1 MIAIE
6 GLAPAGWHGYRLVK
20 LELFNWGTFD
30 STNGTVHS
38 VKPEGATTLLI
49 GQNGSGKSTMV
60 DALLTL
66 LVRPVVRNYNVA
78 AGAQKQ
84 ERDERSYIK
93 GACGRLG
100 RDDDNRAEIQYLRRD
115 GGHYTAI
122 LGCFRNELG
131 AAITL
136 AQVLFLDGENAPQKV
151 YCFAEKE
158 MSIAEQC
165 AGLTSTE
172 RLRQQMEKRGF
183 RATQSYTDYH
193 KWFAR
198 ATGVRAKAMD
208 IFNQTVAVKDIQSL
222 NKFIREHMLEAKPW
236 AEKIDA
242 LQNHVTQLSEAHRSL
257 VRVRD
262 QYQLLLPIESKGKLY
277 RDRAAEVAAVRKIL
291 DGADS
296 FFRSKTIELFEPEC
310 LTRADELNRLGQSRG
325 ALEGRI
331 DDANEQ
337 LRTIRNEL
345 EQAGGQRLREI
356 PHLIRRAEGLAE
368 RTRASKRQLQEAIAA
383 ADLTQAVHCESELA
397 QLHAILPA
405 QTEKVNGD
413 LDRLDAERNKGI
425 VKLAGL
431 RGQEEEDQ
439 RELEALAGRQGNLP
453 VALTDIRRQICEHLS
468 LKDADLPFA
477 AELIAVRPEARDWQA
492 SIEMVLRG
500 FGLSLLVPTRY
511 YGAVTAYIDR
521 NRLADRHGAG
531 QRLVYLKIGEINAN
545 AARNTPPLHPQSMVR
560 KLNLRDGHLLI
571 PWLRHELEVRHNLIC
586 CQTIEEFQ
594 QAHGMAMTRQRHIK
608 RNDTRHEKDDR
619 DQTADP
625 RRFVLGWDNREKQR
639 ALAEGL
645 IQLRGEANLLD
656 QQIKRL
662 ATSMETLRIR
672 RTALGQIAQVA
683 DFDAIDH
690 KRHERE
696 IEELL
701 QEKEA
706 LEAGS
711 AAVQLLK
718 ARLAQAK
725 ETFDHCQKD
734 RDDLLLREEAVRKAI
749 SEGELAL
756 ANARGVLAQ
765 RRASGILAP
774 LEASF
779 ADISA
784 ALGESVLTPA
794 NLFEHESRF
803 LRDKR
808 AELDRRSTEL
818 DPIRYDVCTAM
829 NQYLRHF
836 REDRTDLDARVE
848 SLDSFFALCEQVRH
862 DDLPRHEAR
871 FKERL
876 NEKVTQELGLLNG
889 ALNTE
894 KAEIES
900 KIEQLNG
907 SLRQLEYRRGTYMRL
922 EPRPVRDREIAE
934 FTSGLRD
941 CLSNS
946 FEGTFEA
953 NEARFL
959 KIEKFLARL
968 RDEARWREKVTDV
981 RRWFDFAARE
991 LEEGTNVQRAYYED
1005 SAGQSGG
1012 EKAKL
1017 AFTILVAAIAYQYD
1031 IDPSH
1036 PISNR
1041 FGFVVVDEMF
1051 SKVDDQYSEYALR
1064 LFAQFGLQLLI
1075 VAPLDAKAR
1084 VTEPFVGCYLHAV
1097 KDANS
1102 SKSEIFSMTA
1112 REFEEAILVGASE
1125 GMS

>member
-1 MIAIE
+1 MIAME
-6 GLAPAGWHGYRLVK
+6 GHASADWHGYRLVK
-20 LELFNWGTFD
+20 LELFNWGAFD
-30 STNGTVHS
+30 STNGAVHS
-38 VKPEGATTLLI
+38 VRPEGATTLLI

-100 RDDDNRAEIQYLRRD
+100 RDDDNRAEVQYLRRD
-115 GGHYTAI
+115 GNHYSAI

-131 AAITL
+131 AVITL

-151 YCFAEKE
+151 YCFADRE
-158 MSIAEQC
+158 MSITEHC
-165 AGLTSTE
+165 AGLTSPE

-183 RATQSYTDYH
+183 RATNTYADYH

-208 IFNQTVAVKDIQSL
+208 TFNQTVAVKDIQSL

-262 QYQLLLPIESKGKLY
+262 QFNLLLPIESKGKAY
-277 RDRAAEVAAVRKIL
+277 RERAGEVASLRKIL
-291 DGADS
+291 DGVDS
-296 FFRSKTIELFEPEC
+296 FFRSKTVELFEPEC
-310 LTRADELNRLGQSRG
+310 RARADELDRLGQSRST
-325 ALEGRI
+325 LEERI
-331 DDANEQ
+331 ADSNEQ
-337 LRTIRNEL
+337 IRTIRNEL
-345 EQAGGQRLREI
+345 EQAGGQRLRDL
-356 PHLIRRAEGLAE
+356 PHLIRRAEDLAD
-368 RTRASKRQLQEAIAA
+368 RMRAAKRRLQEDIRAA
-383 ADLTQAVHCESELA
+383 GLTHVVNSASDLARLQG
-397 QLHAILPA
+397 ILPG
-405 QTEKVNGD
+405 QTEKVVGD
-413 LDRLDAERNKGI
+413 LDRLDAERTKGI
-425 VKLAGL
+425 VRVAEL
-431 RGQEEEDQ
+431 RRLEAEDQ

-453 VALTDIRRQICEHLS
+453 AALMDIRRQICEHLS
-468 LKDADLPFA
+468 LKDSDLPFA
-477 AELIAVRPEARDWQA
+477 AELIAVRPESREWQA

-511 YGAVTAYIDR
+511 YAAVTAHIDR
-521 NRLADRHGAG
+521 TRLADRHGAG
-531 QRLVYLKIGEINAN
+531 QRLVYLRIGEINAN

-560 KLNLRDGHLLI
+560 KLSLREGHLLV
-571 PWLRHELEVRHNLIC
+571 PWLRYELEARQNFVC

-594 QAHGMAMTRQRHIK
+594 QAHGMAMTRQRHVK

-619 DQTADP
+619 EQTADP

-645 IQLRGEANLLD
+645 IRLRSEADLVD

-662 ATSMETLRIR
+662 AASMEALRTR
-672 RTALGQIAQVA
+672 RAALGQIAQLT
-683 DFDAIDH
+683 DFDTIDH
-690 KRHERE
+690 ERHEQE
-696 IEELL
+696 VQEL
-701 QEKEA
+701 QREKEA

-711 AAVQLLK
+711 EAVQLLK
-718 ARLAQAK
+718 ARLTQAK
-725 ETFDHCQKD
+725 ETLDQCQKD
-734 RDDLLLREEAVRKAI
+734 RDDLLLLEESVRKAI

-756 ANARGVLAQ
+756 ANARTVLAE
-765 RRASGILAP
+765 RRASGILTSH
-774 LEASF
+774 EASF
-779 ADISA
+779 AEISA
-784 ALGESVLTPA
+784 ALSERVLTPT
-794 NLFEHESRF
+794 NLFEHERQF

-808 AELDRRSTEL
+808 AEIDRQSTEL
-818 DPIRYDVCTAM
+818 EPVRHDLCSAM

-836 REDRTDLDARVE
+836 REDQTDLDARVE
-848 SLDSFFALCEQVRH
+848 SLDSFCALCEQVRQ

-900 KIEQLNG
+900 KIEQLNR
-907 SLRQLEYRRGTYMRL
+907 SLRQLPYRHGTYMRL

-934 FTSGLRD
+934 FTAGLRD

-953 NEARFL
+953 DEARFL

-991 LEEGTNVQRAYYED
+991 LEEGTNVERAYYED

-1036 PISNR
+1036 PASNR

-1051 SKVDDQYSEYALR
+1051 SKVDDHYSEYALQ
-1064 LFAQFGLQLLI
+1064 LFAKFGLQLLI

-1084 VTEPFVGCYLHAV
+1084 VTEPYVGSYLHAV
-1097 KDANS
+1097 KDANTNM
-1102 SKSEIFSMTA
+1102 SEIFSMTA
-1112 REFEEAILVGASE
+1112 REFEEAILSCASE
-1125 GMS
+1125 AVA